1 MTQRR
6 LKIDDMPG
14 DTVEAPAIFY
24 GKYLGAIERLLAS
37 DASALAIWLPSAPR
51 SHDDWRRAA
60 ARDLAR
66 SHAPKRVNIVSG
78 DEGVE
83 IAATLTYLENAPGIT
98 GQYLA
103 AHE

>member
-1 MTQRR
+1 MAQQV
-6 LKIDDMPG
+6 LKIDALPEDC
-14 DTVEAPAIFY
+14 VKAAAIFY
-24 GKYLGAIERLLAS
+24 SDFLDQIEAMLADDKAVVAIC
-37 DASALAIWLPSAPR
+37 LPSAAK

-66 SHAPKRVNIVSG
+66 AHAPCRVNIVG
-78 DEGVE
+78 GNEGVE
-83 IAATLTYLENAPGIT
+83 FQAILTYLENAPGIT

>member
-1 MTQRR
+1 MAQQV
-6 LKIDDMPG
+6 LKIDALPEDSVKAAA
-14 DTVEAPAIFY
+14 TFY
-24 GKYLGAIERLLAS
+24 GDFLEQIEAMLAS
-37 DASALAIWLPSAPR
+37 QAAVVAICLPSAAK

-66 SHAPKRVNIVSG
+66 AHAPNRVNIVGGS
-78 DEGVE
+78 DGVE
-83 IAATLTYLENAPGIT
+83 IQAILTYLENAPGIT